1 MNGGQFAAV
10 AAMGSFHGINPG
22 MGWLFAVAI
31 GFQER
36 SRAAL
41 LRALPPIA
49 AGHALSIGAIAL
61 VVAVT
66 DSVLASRL
74 VAIGGGVLLVG
85 FGLWRMLSKRHMRWA
100 GMRLNRRQLTLWSFL
115 MSSVDGAGLMLLPLL
130 ITHAPRPASNTMTS
144 MPGMAN
150 MPNMPGMPGMTP
162 PPSHA
167 TLLLTAITHAAAV
180 TLIHTVAMIAAA
192 GAIAVFVYEVIGLKL
207 LRTAWINLDRIW
219 AFCLVGA
226 GVTTVLLA

>member
-1 MNGGQFAAV
+1 VSAGQFAALV
-10 AAMGSFHGINPG
+10 AMGSFHGLNPG

-49 AGHALSIGAIAL
+49 AGHALSIGAVAL

-74 VAIGGGVLLVG
+74 VAIGGGLLLVG
-85 FGLWRMLSKRHMRWA
+85 FGLWRMLSRRHMRWA

-130 ITHAPRPASNTMTS
+130 LVHAPASGSMAS

-150 MPNMPGMPGMTP
+150 LPGTAP
-162 PPSHA
+162 PPDH
-167 TLLLTAITHAAAV
+167 TALVLAAIAHAATVTAV
-180 TLIHTVAMIAAA
+180 HTIAMVTVA
-192 GAIAVFVYEVIGLKL
+192 GAIALFVYEVVGLRL

-219 AFCLVGA
+219 AVCLVGA
-226 GVTTVLLA
+226 GVATVLWA

>member
-1 MNGGQFAAV
+1 VSGGQV
-10 AAMGSFHGINPG
+10 AALLAMGAFHGLNPG

-49 AGHALSIGAIAL
+49 AGHALAIGVVAL

-66 DSVLASRL
+66 DSVVASRL
-74 VAIGGGVLLVG
+74 VAIGGGLVLVG
-85 FGLWRMLSKRHMRWA
+85 FGLWRVFANRHLRWA
-100 GMRLNRRQLTLWSFL
+100 GMRLNRRQLMLWSFL

-130 ITHAPRPASNTMTS
+130 LVHAPAAGAVPS
-144 MPGMAN
+144 MPGMAD
-150 MPNMPGMPGMTP
+150 MPGMAP
-162 PPSHA
+162 PPDHTA
-167 TLLLTAITHAAAV
+167 LLVQAVGHAAAV
-180 TLIHTVAMIAAA
+180 TAVHTLGMIAAA
-192 GAIAVFVYEVIGLKL
+192 GAIALTVYEVVGLRL

-226 GVTTVLLA
+226 GVATVLLA

>member
-1 MNGGQFAAV
+1 MTGGQLAALV
-10 AAMGSFHGINPG
+10 AMGSFHGLNPG

-49 AGHALSIGAIAL
+49 AGHALSIGTVAL

-74 VAIGGGVLLVG
+74 VAIGGGLLLVG
-85 FGLWRMLSKRHMRWA
+85 FGLWRMLSRRHMRWA
-100 GMRLNRRQLTLWSFL
+100 GMRLNRRQLVLWSFL

-130 ITHAPRPASNTMTS
+130 LVHAPAAAATVP
-144 MPGMAN
+144 
-150 MPNMPGMPGMTP
+150 MPGMPGMQGMQGMPGMAP
-162 PPSHA
+162 PPDHTALILHA
-167 TLLLTAITHAAAV
+167 VGHAAAV
-180 TLIHTVAMIAAA
+180 TAVHTAAMVAVAGTLALI
-192 GAIAVFVYEVIGLKL
+192 VYEVVGLRI

-226 GVTTVLLA
+226 GVATVLLG

>member
-1 MNGGQFAAV
+1 MSGGEGAALV
-10 AAMGSFHGINPG
+10 AMGSFHGLNPG

-41 LRALPPIA
+41 LRALGPIA
-49 AGHALSIGAIAL
+49 AGHALSIGAVAL
-61 VVAVT
+61 IVAVT

-74 VAIGGGVLLVG
+74 VAVGGGALLVC

-100 GMRLNRRQLTLWSFL
+100 GMRLSRRELTLWSFL

-130 ITHAPRPASNTMTS
+130 VVHAPQTASSAMAS

-150 MPNMPGMPGMTP
+150 MPGMAP
-162 PPSHA
+162 PPDHTALVLGAVAHA
-167 TLLLTAITHAAAV
+167 VAV
-180 TLIHTVAMIAAA
+180 TMIHTVAMITVA
-192 GAIAVFVYEVIGLKL
+192 GTIALFVYEVIGLRL

-226 GVTTVLLA
+226 GVATVLLA

>member
-1 MNGGQFAAV
+1 MSGGQIAAV
-10 AAMGSFHGINPG
+10 AAMGSFHGLNPG

-49 AGHALSIGAIAL
+49 LGHALSIGAIAV

-74 VAIGGGVLLVG
+74 VAIAGGVLLVG
-85 FGLWRMLSKRHMRWA
+85 FGLWRMLAKRHLRWA

-130 ITHAPRPASNTMTS
+130 IVHAPQTASGAMAS
-144 MPGMAN
+144 MPGMAD
-150 MPNMPGMPGMTP
+150 MPGMAP
-162 PPSHA
+162 PPDHTA
-167 TLLLTAITHAAAV
+167 LLLGAVGHAAAV
-180 TLIHTVAMIAAA
+180 TLIHTVAMIVVA
-192 GAIAVFVYEVIGLKL
+192 GAIALFVYEVIGLRL